1 MTTILKPET
10 AARIDA
16 LADRLG
22 YSGSDAVERVLKIAL
37 DDLDAKAPR
46 PHRKLTPEEIAA
58 EYRLLTAAGRRYRQE
73 HPDEYADPANPP
85 SKVWQD
91 ELYDENR
98 LPK

>member
-1 MTTILKPET
+1 MATILKPET

-22 YSGSDAVERVLKIAL
+22 YSGSDAAERVLKIAL